1 MAEPIS
7 SFDTAPFVALAE
19 TFQNFRSSSGKE
31 RPAFPLPLRRRAVE
45 ALRAGGALTS
55 VSSACGV
62 APQTLRNWSALIPPA
77 PRRLCV
83 APADGALT
91 SALLAPETSANI
103 ISDGKDMFEFHLA
116 CGVRLEASP
125 QQTLWLACRN
135 RQAKGCGSRSGSG
148 PLLFA

>member
-55 VSSACGV
+55 VSLACGV

-83 APADGALT
+83 APADEAPSAALSAPQT
-91 SALLAPETSANI
+91 SAS
-103 ISDGKDMFEFHLA
+103 ISIAGQDAFEFRLA

-125 QQTLWLACRN
+125 EQTLWLIRAL
-135 RQAKGCGSRSGSG
+135 GGG
-148 PLLFA
+148 